1 MDNLNAIISTTD
13 KSGLDKLVELLINNN
28 YNIYSTSGT
37 YKYIKKYIND
47 NYFNKLSNLKLIE
60 DLTQFPE
67 ILNGRVKTLH
77 PLVYG
82 GILTTCNDND
92 NNDCIKYNIPKFSLI
107 VCNLYNFN
115 KALDDNLSLDECIE
129 NIDIGGVSL
138 IRAGCKNSKFVT
150 TLSSPEQY
158 DIYIKNY
165 YNNQYGGTTFIQRI
179 DLASKGYKLTSE
191 YDNLISKYLN
201 NTFNRLV

>member
-1 MDNLNAIISTTD
+1 M
-13 KSGLDKLVELLINNN
+13 
-28 YNIYSTSGT
+28 
-37 YKYIKKYIND
+37 
-47 NYFNKLSNLKLIE
+47 
-60 DLTQFPE
+60 
-67 ILNGRVKTLH
+67 
-77 PLVYG
+77 
-82 GILTTCNDND
+82 
-92 NNDCIKYNIPKFSLI
+92 
-107 VCNLYNFN
+107 
-115 KALDDNLSLDECIE
+115 
-129 NIDIGGVSL
+129 
-138 IRAGCKNSKFVT
+138 T